1 MLLLCGF
8 AFSLCVSLSPPVL
21 GAACIHHHL
30 HPLILPMSFNLTP
43 PVLRFSCRI
52 TSRFNVLG
60 QSLMYLN
67 PLVWLV
73 SDLSK
78 FPPRLSLT
86 PFACPQVLFAPQVP
100 TLIQCHRASPHL
112 PCIRRSPPCVS
123 PFVFTLSCLPLLRSL
138 SLPYT
143 HMV

>member
-8 AFSLCVSLSPPVL
+8 AFSLRVFSSPPVL
-21 GAACIHHHL
+21 CAACIHHCL
-30 HPLILPMSFNLTP
+30 RPLVLPMSFILTP

-52 TSRFNVLG
+52 TSHFDVLG

-73 SDLSK
+73 SDLLK

-100 TLIQCHRASPHL
+100 TPIQC
-112 PCIRRSPPCVS
+112 C
-123 PFVFTLSCLPLLRSL
+123 
-138 SLPYT
+138 
-143 HMV
+143 